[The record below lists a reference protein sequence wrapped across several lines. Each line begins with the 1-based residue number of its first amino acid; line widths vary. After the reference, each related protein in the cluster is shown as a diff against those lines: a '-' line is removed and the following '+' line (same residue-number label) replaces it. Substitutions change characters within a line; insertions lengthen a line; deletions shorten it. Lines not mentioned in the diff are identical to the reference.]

1 MNVGIVILQ
10 DGTPCIAYDDE
21 LPYPVRHVE
30 FDYEDHRIT
39 LVYDVPDTKDKQGQ
53 KFDYPLDS
61 RFLSLL
67 EKNGNVAVA
76 FVKNGQLI
84 DIKEYSII
92 FLNK

>member
-1 MNVGIVILQ
+1 MNAGIVILQ
-10 DGTPCIAYDDE
+10 DGTPCIVYDDK

-30 FDYEDHRIT
+30 FNYEDHRIT
-39 LVYDVPDTKDKQGQ
+39 LVYDVPGAKEKQGQ
-53 KFDYPLDS
+53 QFDYPLDS

-67 EKNGNVAVA
+67 EKNGEVAVA
-76 FVKNGQLI
+76 SVKNDQLV